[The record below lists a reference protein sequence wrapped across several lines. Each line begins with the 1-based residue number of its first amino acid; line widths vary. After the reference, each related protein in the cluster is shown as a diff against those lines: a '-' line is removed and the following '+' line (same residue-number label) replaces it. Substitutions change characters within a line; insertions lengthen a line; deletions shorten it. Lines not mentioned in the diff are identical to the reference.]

1 VRAEKRKSREPSH
14 VGTRAARFDRQR
26 APRGERNV
34 GRIARPSS
42 NLAPAVRAA
51 DRVDYW
57 IRRQVVPLEDVF
69 LRAGPRINPPPQR
82 VWLSAIGQCLKAQY
96 DDALAAAPIPRRP
109 LQLTQTWLIISV
121 LRPEIS
127 DVRSSLSGLASL
139 FSYQARGPR

>member
-1 VRAEKRKSREPSH
+1 VRAAKRKSREPSH
-14 VGTRAARFDRQR
+14 LGTRAARFDRQR

-82 VWLSAIGQCLKAQY
+82 AWLSAIGQCLKAQY
-96 DDALAAAPIPRRP
+96 DDALAAPIPPR
-109 LQLTQTWLIISV
+109 LAALVAQLEAQGRT
-121 LRPEIS
+121 R
-127 DVRSSLSGLASL
+127 LSAGTDDST
-139 FSYQARGPR
+139 RGAGEVG